1 MPAAAPSPIPSGP
14 AVQIHRVNRPD
25 TRLYLTWPLCRQK
38 VLAMWELSTQDIRG
52 LALPPKSAA
61 MRSPDIDSRFMSAY
75 HICICHLGGVKGR
88 PIAEKVEH
96 RLTVI
101 VSADVVAHR
110 GATHSRRRI

>member
-1 MPAAAPSPIPSGP
+1 
-14 AVQIHRVNRPD
+14 
-25 TRLYLTWPLCRQK
+25 
-38 VLAMWELSTQDIRG
+38 
-52 LALPPKSAA
+52 
-61 MRSPDIDSRFMSAY
+61 
-75 HICICHLGGVKGR
+75 VKGR